1 VSFYLFITKQ
11 ILKMKKFFITCLCAT
26 LFIQANAQTQE
37 QKDSIKNI
45 NLNTVII
52 SANKFSE
59 KKRNVSQKI
68 DVISNKEMTQMNA
81 QTTADVL
88 INTGQV
94 FVQKSQQGGGSPVL
108 RGFEASRIQLNVD
121 GIRQNNAISRSGH
134 MQNIISID
142 NNALERIEVLN
153 GPASTIHGS
162 DALGGVI
169 LMKTKDPKHA
179 RTQKFELT
187 GSNAMLRYSSANQ
200 EKTGSVGVNFGN
212 KNFASLTQLTFS
224 DFDDLVQGKNG
235 VDSIMNLWKKNFI
248 VERINGKDSM
258 VNNPDPYKQ
267 VSTGYSQFD
276 LLQKFSIVQS
286 KNIKHGINLQLS
298 RTTDFPRYDR
308 LTETASG
315 IAKNAEW
322 YYGPQIRT
330 LAAYSFDVVKM
341 NGFFN
346 DLTMNINH
354 QYWEESRN
362 NRGFNKTALNSRLEK
377 VHVAGYNFALR
388 HKDDINELTIGTDAQ
403 FNDVKSTAKA
413 TDINTGVEK
422 KIDTRYPDGG
432 NNMNLLGLFYQHILK
447 LDEGKIVLNDGLRL
461 NYTTL
466 KSTLRDTSIQF
477 RLPYTTLE
485 QRNTALTGNIG
496 VAYMPEDELRL
507 TLNFSSGFRSPN
519 IDDMAK
525 VFESVSGQRLIVPN
539 VNLKPEF
546 TKNVDFGV
554 QYNDG
559 KLDLSVYG
567 FYTHFTNAI
576 VTDKFTFNGQDSV
589 VYDGKLTPVY
599 ANQNKA
605 KAFVYGGGVN
615 LIYRPLVHFSMYGS
629 INYTYGRFTN
639 DTVLVPLDHI
649 PPVTGRLGIKYEKTN
664 WYAELFSLYNSRKR
678 LVDYNPNGEDNIQ
691 YATPNGT
698 PSWYTVNARVGATFS
713 KYITAQIGVENI
725 LDKNY
730 RYFASGMSAAGRNFV
745 VALRFN
751 Y

>member
-1 VSFYLFITKQ
+1 MKRIFIT
-11 ILKMKKFFITCLCAT
+11 IVCASITIVAHT
-26 LFIQANAQTQE
+26 QTQD

-45 NLNTVII
+45 SLNTVVI
-52 SANKFSE
+52 SANKFAE
-59 KKRNVSQKI
+59 KRKNISQKI
-68 DVISNKEMTQMNA
+68 DVINKKEMRQMNA

-108 RGFEASRIQLNVD
+108 RGFEASRIQLNID

-142 NNALERIEVLN
+142 NNALDRIEVLN

-169 LMKTKDPKHA
+169 LMKTKDPMHA
-179 RTQKFELT
+179 RGQNFELT
-187 GSNAMLRYSSANQ
+187 GANAMLRFSSANQ
-200 EKTGSVGVNFGN
+200 EKTGSVGVTFGN

-235 VDSIMNLWKKNFI
+235 VDSIMNLWKKKFI

-258 VNNPDPYKQ
+258 VSNPDPYKQ
-267 VSTGYSQFD
+267 VSTGYTQFD
-276 LLQKFSIVQS
+276 LLQKFYIVQN
-286 KNIKHGINLQLS
+286 KNIRHGINLQLS

-308 LTETASG
+308 LTETSSG
-315 IAKNAEW
+315 IARNAEW

-330 LAAYSFDVVKM
+330 LAAYSLDVVKM
-341 NGFFN
+341 RGFFN
-346 DLTMNINH
+346 DLTMSINH

-362 NRGFNKTALNSRLEK
+362 NRGFNKPALNSRLEK
-377 VHVAGYNFALR
+377 VNVGGFNVALR
-388 HKDDINELTIGTDAQ
+388 HKDEINELSIGTDAQ
-403 FNDVKSTAKA
+403 FNDVKSTALA
-413 TDINTGVEK
+413 TDINTGIEK
-422 KIDTRYPDGG
+422 KIDTRYPDGS

-447 LDEGKIVLNDGLRL
+447 LDDGKIVLNDGLRL

-466 KSTLRDTSIQF
+466 KSTLSDTTIQF
-477 RLPYTTLE
+477 RLPFTTLE

-496 VAYMPEDELRL
+496 VAYMPQDELRL

-525 VFESVSGQRLIVPN
+525 VFESASGQRLIVPN

-559 KLDLSVYG
+559 KIDLSAYG

-589 VYDGKLTPVY
+589 LYDGKLTPVF

-615 LIYRPLVHFSMYGS
+615 MLYRPVVHFSIFGS
-629 INYTYGRFTN
+629 INYTYGRFNN
-639 DTVLVPLDHI
+639 DSVLVPLDHI
-649 PPVTGRLGIKYEKTN
+649 PPVVGRLGLKYETSRWN
-664 WYAELFSLYNSRKR
+664 TELYSLYNSRKR
-678 LVDYNPNGEDNIQ
+678 LADYNPNGEDNLQ
-691 YATPNGT
+691 YATPNGM
-698 PSWYTVNARVGATFS
+698 PGWYTVNFRTGVTFS
-713 KYITAQIGVENI
+713 KYLTAQIGVENI

-730 RYFASGMSAAGRNFV
+730 RYFASGMSAPGRNLV